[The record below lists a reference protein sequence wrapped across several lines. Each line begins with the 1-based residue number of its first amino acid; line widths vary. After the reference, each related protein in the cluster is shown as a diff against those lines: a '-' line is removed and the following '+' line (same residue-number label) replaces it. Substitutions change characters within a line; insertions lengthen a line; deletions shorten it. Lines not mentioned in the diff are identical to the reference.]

1 MSNQSEFNS
10 NKITLVLKLLFHLT
24 KLSRPLSDLIGK
36 QIAKIDEDIG
46 DVSPLSWVM
55 IKKCPLKHGSLPV
68 WAGRL
73 CLHYWAENDCVADM
87 PDLLRSV
94 QNELAGIM
102 NIIGKTGHPNAVY
115 LYQKIFVLSEII
127 QLSSP
132 SESSTQV
139 EEDGDPIL
147 GTLP

>member
-1 MSNQSEFNS
+1 M
-10 NKITLVLKLLFHLT
+10 LKLLYHLT

-55 IKKCPLKHGSLPV
+55 IKKCPLKHGSLPA

-73 CLHYWAENDCVADM
+73 CLHYWSENDCMADI

-94 QNELAGIM
+94 QNELAGII
-102 NIIGKTGHPNAVY
+102 NIIGKTGHANAVY
-115 LYQKIFVLSEII
+115 LYQKIFILSEII

-139 EEDGDPIL
+139 EEEGDPIL
-147 GTLP
+147 GKLADLHFSS